1 MLELWEMR
9 SMPLLPSLSCPLWP
23 GVIAPDR
30 VLLSMGQIEVFDF
43 KTECKQMT
51 YA

>member
-9 SMPLLPSLSCPLWP
+9 STPSLTSLPDPLWP

-30 VLLSMGQIEVFDF
+30 VLFICQIELNGVL
-43 KTECKQMT
+43 MLN
-51 YA
+51 